1 MSDGGFHEAQVNNME
16 MVPVSMIVKRTLWCV
31 MKLKLRDVGL
41 LEFNRKV
48 KLIGHGDVFI

>member
-16 MVPVSMIVKRTLWCV
+16 MAPVSMIVKQTLWCV
-31 MKLKLRDVGL
+31 MKLRDVGL